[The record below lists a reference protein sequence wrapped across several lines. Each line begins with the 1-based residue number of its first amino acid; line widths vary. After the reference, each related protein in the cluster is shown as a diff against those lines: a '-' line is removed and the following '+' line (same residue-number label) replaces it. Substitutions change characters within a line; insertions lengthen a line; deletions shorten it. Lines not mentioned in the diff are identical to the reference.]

1 MNIPAEAELRII
13 LLCRVRAIEEAL
25 RILGHE
31 ELLKKVFNKEIRE
44 WLPNREDLVEE

>member
-1 MNIPAEAELRII
+1 MNIYADAERRII

-25 RILGHE
+25 RLLGHE

-44 WLPNREDLVEE
+44 WLPNREDLVEG